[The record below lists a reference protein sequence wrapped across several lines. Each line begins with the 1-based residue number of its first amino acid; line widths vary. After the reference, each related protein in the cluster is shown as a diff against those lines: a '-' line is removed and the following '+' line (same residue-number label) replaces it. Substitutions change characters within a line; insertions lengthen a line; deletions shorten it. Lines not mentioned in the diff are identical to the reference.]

1 MGKNGNGGDAAGS
14 SVAGTAMTVRN
25 LPLSRTVETR
35 ENETNRTTFL
45 REWLTGNCVN
55 ARGVKWKLG
64 RSLSGKKEV
73 KVNESE
79 EQTGQRGNVE
89 TWRRCRR

>member
-1 MGKNGNGGDAAGS
+1 
-14 SVAGTAMTVRN
+14 MTVRN

-64 RSLSGKKEV
+64 RSLSGKKEG
-73 KVNESE
+73 KANESE
-79 EQTGQRGNVE
+79 E
-89 TWRRCRR
+89 